1 MQPDTIKQTY
11 ESLIIGYGH
20 RAKFLFEE
28 LDPKLSTK
36 EHMLNLAVLR
46 NVDLLVVGMHG
57 RKGPKE

>member
-20 RAKFLFEE
+20 RAKLLFEE
-28 LDPKLSTK
+28 IDPKLTTK
-36 EHMLNLAVLR
+36 EHMLQLAEQR

-57 RKGPKE
+57 RKGPK